1 MKENLAIKETIK
13 IKTLFNP
20 EENNG
25 MGGVKSLDSSKQKK
39 MHAKEELRGK
49 SLSTSFDQSQKQQ
62 KKAKS
67 SLENSVDVI
76 HFQSLNEAEGEE
88 NNVILK
94 NRQNGMEFKIKIKEY
109 EDCIKLLELREK
121 NMKQKV
127 KEQERSHNERY
138 HQLSQ
143 FYNELKEQYE
153 TLTAEFSQ
161 TSEVLLI

>member
-1 MKENLAIKETIK
+1 
-13 IKTLFNP
+13 
-20 EENNG
+20 

-39 MHAKEELRGK
+39 IHAKEELRGK

-62 KKAKS
+62 KGKP
-67 SLENSVDVI
+67 SLENSVDI
-76 HFQSLNEAEGEE
+76 KHFQSLNEAEGEE

-121 NMKQKV
+121 NIKQKV

-161 TSEVLLI
+161 TTEVLLI

>member
-1 MKENLAIKETIK
+1 
-13 IKTLFNP
+13 
-20 EENNG
+20 